1 MAREAE
7 RGGLT
12 ESMTEAAEMR
22 VFKLLLGGR
31 VLGVLGSEPG
41 QYESHDGGSELG
53 PPACSYRS
61 FNAETEVSIL
71 ELLHSATEFDALLEI
86 LERAGLELEP
96 TDEDHLLRPS
106 AVVFRAVFPSS
117 TDDQEAA

>member
-1 MAREAE
+1 MSSEDSAHK
-7 RGGLT
+7 
-12 ESMTEAAEMR
+12 

-31 VLGVLGSEPG
+31 LLGVLGSEPG
-41 QYESHDGGSELG
+41 QYESFDGGSELG

-71 ELLHSATEFDALLEI
+71 ELLHAATEFEALVEV

-96 TDEDHLLRPS
+96 TEEAELLRPS
-106 AVVFRAVFPSS
+106 AVVYRAVFPSAH
-117 TDDQEAA
+117 DVEAA